1 MILSFYRKLY
11 LETMKTTTKIF
22 SICITAI
29 IISLGSFSCDGDGSE
44 AIEPDPSEPDGENNV
59 EVLLTDNLI
68 KQWRLVDIYDFDN
81 ASIPGHKWSECEK
94 SEILTFNTDKSF
106 SISCS
111 GNGISLFKWNISETE
126 GKTLLNLESVAA
138 SKAPLGW
145 MSQKIVIRLL
155 TENALVIEINGIK
168 YEYASFYLENIDP
181 RD

>member
-1 MILSFYRKLY
+1 
-11 LETMKTTTKIF
+11 MKTTTKIL
-22 SICITAI
+22 SMCVTALV
-29 IISLGSFSCDGDGSE
+29 ISLGSSSCDDDGSE
-44 AIEPDPSEPDGENNV
+44 AIEPYPYEPDGENNV

-81 ASIPGHKWSECEK
+81 ASIPVHKWNECEK

-138 SKAPLGW
+138 SKAPSEW

-155 TENALVIEINGIK
+155 TENTLVIEIKEVN
-168 YEYASFYLENIDP
+168 YEYTSFHLQNSDPGNYL
-181 RD
+181 

>member
-1 MILSFYRKLY
+1 
-11 LETMKTTTKIF
+11 MKTTTKIL
-22 SICITAI
+22 SICITTLV
-29 IISLGSFSCDGDGSE
+29 ISLGSFSCDDDGSE
-44 AIEPDPSEPDGENNV
+44 AIEPYPYEPDDENNV

-111 GNGISLFKWNISETE
+111 ANGISLFKWNISETE

-138 SKAPLGW
+138 SKAPSGW

-155 TENALVIEINGIK
+155 TENTLVIEIKEVN
-168 YEYASFYLENIDP
+168 YEYASFHLGNSDPGDYL
-181 RD
+181 